1 MTPTI
6 SALAARRASALGGRL
21 REQGE
26 EGVALLTAILF
37 MILVAGLS
45 VVLLSV
51 ILSQATPVFIAQK
64 NTRTIYA
71 AQAGVQA
78 SLGVIRSLAHTDST
92 TGKVT
97 GMQPKLPCLVT
108 GLVDGNDVSS
118 TYSVTIKY
126 FMVDPTG
133 KDTNWQDA
141 VANRMACAGTA
152 LAGTGPVLAD
162 PRQPLFALALADG
175 VGAGV
180 PGKADATYGNRY
192 ISAVYKFKV
201 TNVNVA
207 GGRIWDYNNGYCLAA
222 VSAAVGSEIKFKSSA
237 DCTSAQDATQL
248 WVYDKDYEI
257 KLASTMT
264 SPAGALCI
272 SSPTDKTNIT
282 KATSA
287 QTGNAV
293 LAVCRSDVT
302 RWNQLWSWVG
312 YNTWQGQLASN
323 TDYSNFFLSSDTPG
337 VDVPL
342 TVADGHSGQF
352 APTTAVGA
360 GAASYATNQIVNYKE
375 FGRCAD
381 VTGEAIGAAWMISY
395 PCKQD
400 PTGTGTKLLWNHKW
414 YYTEPPV
421 YTGPPLPTGPPA
433 SSVSLG
439 NQQIVVYNEHQPIVY
454 PDKYCLTSPGVGAKL
469 VTFSLCDD
477 TNTTT
482 QRWTRFLDTG
492 TYSTSYLFTDTL
504 GRCLSVDATDT
515 DGNWSKVIV
524 ASCNGGLE
532 QKWNAPASYS
542 DSNVTG
548 YKEYSK

>member
-1 MTPTI
+1 MTPI
-6 SALAARRASALGGRL
+6 SIPLAARRTSALGGRL

-45 VVLLSV
+45 VVLLGV
-51 ILSQATPVFIAQK
+51 ILSQATPVFTAQK

-78 SLGVIRSLAHTDST
+78 SLGVIRSLSQTDVS

-97 GMQPKLPCLVT
+97 GIQADLPCLVT
-108 GLVDGNDVSS
+108 GLVDGNDASS
-118 TYSVTIKY
+118 KYSVTIKY

-133 KDTNWQDA
+133 KDTAWQDA
-141 VANRMACAGTA
+141 VANRMVCAGTA
-152 LAGTGPVLAD
+152 LAGNGPVLAD
-162 PRQPLFALALADG
+162 PRQPLYALALADG

-180 PGKADATYGNRY
+180 PGNADAAYGNRY

-201 TNVNVA
+201 TNVNIA
-207 GGRIWDYNNGYCLAA
+207 GGRIWDYNNGYCLEAN
-222 VSAAVGSEIKFKSSA
+222 SAAVDSQIVFKSKA
-237 DCTSAQDATQL
+237 NCTSAKDATQL

-257 KLASTMT
+257 KLASTMM

-272 SSPTDKTNIT
+272 SSPTDKNNIA

-287 QTGNAV
+287 VAGNAV

-312 YNTWQGQLASN
+312 SNTWQGQLASN

-337 VDVPL
+337 TNVVL
-342 TVADGHSGQF
+342 TVATSPGGRF
-352 APTTAVGA
+352 APSTAVGA

-439 NQQIVVYNEHQPIVY
+439 NQQVVVYNGRLPIVL
-454 PDKYCLTSPGVGAKL
+454 PNKYCLTAPAPGAKL

-477 TNTTT
+477 ANTTT

-515 DGNWSKVIV
+515 DGNWSKMIV

-542 DSNVTG
+542 DSDVTG